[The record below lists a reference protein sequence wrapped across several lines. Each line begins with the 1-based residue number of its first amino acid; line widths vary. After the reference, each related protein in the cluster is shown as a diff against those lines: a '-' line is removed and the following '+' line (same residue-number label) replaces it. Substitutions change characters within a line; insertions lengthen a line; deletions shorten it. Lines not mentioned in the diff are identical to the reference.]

1 MSSLLLQLVGIFFPP
16 VVMASWKEFSTMNIL
31 GFEISHLCHD
41 VLVRDTRDKKDSF
54 VLAA

>member
-31 GFEISHLCHD
+31 GLEISHLCHD